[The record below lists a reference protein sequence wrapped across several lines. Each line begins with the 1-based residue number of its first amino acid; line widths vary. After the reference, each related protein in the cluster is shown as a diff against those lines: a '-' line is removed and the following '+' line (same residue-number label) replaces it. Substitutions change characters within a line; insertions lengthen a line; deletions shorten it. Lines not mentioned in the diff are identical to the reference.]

1 MTTISSSKPQKKRR
15 TQAKPAKRNAK
26 LEEVTG
32 YDLFYQLIYMSA
44 IAAAGVDRRKIF
56 ELASELPR
64 GTAAYFRRIHLI
76 SQRLGYDYSES
87 CKIIGER
94 VKSDVMKSL
103 LLRFSDALVAGQ
115 PESAFLAEE
124 ADIQTEAYEKEY
136 ERDLETLKKWTD
148 GYGALIMSSG
158 MIIIINLISVLIYP
172 IESSTVG
179 VLVMVGLVSAG
190 GGAWI
195 LHRSAPAEKKALYQ
209 PNGPRL
215 QRLTRQLALGGGV
228 GVIAI
233 GLPAALLGLGL
244 GPALILSGAFLMPAG
259 LVSMFASRE
268 AEKKDKEIGVFLRAA
283 GGFAASTGTTIGE
296 AMERLDFSSFPA
308 IRSDLE
314 RLQARMKASIDP
326 RLCWSK
332 FSEEIGSRLIT
343 ETTVLFNDAIGLG
356 GAADTVGLFAAKY
369 VALTNTLRARRVVVS
384 ATFTSLTIVMH
395 GVLATLMVI
404 IMEVIRN
411 FSVIIDESMAA
422 ANQAIESTTM
432 PLPTFGA
439 PELGVLQAATI
450 GMVIALAFINAFAIM
465 STDGGHMIK
474 ATLYLGALLIVSGL
488 CFVFVPPMVANMVV
502 LG

>member
-1 MTTISSSKPQKKRR
+1 MATISTSKPQEVQKK
-15 TQAKPAKRNAK
+15 QAKPAVRKSK
-26 LEEVTG
+26 LKEVTG

-44 IAAAGVDRRKIF
+44 IAAAGIDRRKIF
-56 ELASELPR
+56 QLASDLPR
-64 GTAAYFRRIHLI
+64 ETAAYFRRINLL
-76 SQRLGYDYSES
+76 SRRLGYDYSES
-87 CKIIGER
+87 CKIVGER

-103 LLRFSDALVAGQ
+103 LLRFSDALAAGQ

-179 VLVMVGLVSAG
+179 VLVMVGLTSAG

-195 LHRSAPAEKKALYQ
+195 LYRSAPAERKALFK

-215 QRLTRQLALGGGV
+215 QTLTRQLAYGGGA

-233 GLPAALLGLGL
+233 GLPAGLLGLGL
-244 GPALILSGAFLMPAG
+244 GPTLILSGVFLLPAG
-259 LVSMFASRE
+259 LVSMMASRE
-268 AEKKDKEIGVFLRAA
+268 VEKKDKEMGVFLRAV
-283 GGFAASTGTTIGE
+283 GGFATSTGTTVGE
-296 AMERLDFSSFPA
+296 AMDRIDFSSFPA
-308 IRSDLE
+308 IRTDLE

-326 RLCWSK
+326 KLCWRK

-343 ETTVLFNDAIGLG
+343 ETSVLFNDAIGLG
-356 GAADTVGLFAAKY
+356 GDADTVGLFAAKY
-369 VALTNTLRARRVVVS
+369 VALTNTLRARRIVVS

-395 GVLATLMVI
+395 GVLAALMVI

-450 GMVIALAFINAFAIM
+450 GMVIALVFINAFAIV

-474 ATLYLGALLIVSGL
+474 STLYLAALLIVSGL
-488 CFVFVPPMVANMVV
+488 TFVFVPPMVAGMVV
-502 LG
+502 I